1 MTRIEWRPWLLV
13 AAFSLIFFLIT
24 ASTYSSLGIV
34 LPNMVREQH
43 WSYTEGGLGF
53 TLLGVATG
61 GSSFMPAFLIRRL
74 GVRPTLCLGTAV
86 MAAGFVCLS
95 QTRGPMIYFM
105 GTALCGVGYQ
115 MMALIPGTHV
125 LAAAFKHRGLPFG
138 LYFTSGSAG
147 GVAGPVMALSLM
159 HLLHDDWRQFWVC
172 QAVVAVVV
180 GAIGVLLVGSPGWL
194 ARRAGE
200 TDRGVAEEAAKPRLS
215 KVYRTAIDWTAR
227 EAVRTPQFYVLLAA
241 YFGHLLVGITIAS
254 WSVAH
259 LTERGVSL
267 KVAGVMLG
275 VESLVGIAG
284 RTIAGAV
291 GDVLDP
297 RFLLIVSLTALAVGA
312 CALSVAHGYPML
324 LLYAVGS
331 GLGFGVTALAVT
343 LLLLNFYGRKHN
355 LEIFSLTCLIGAV
368 SALGPVIAGA
378 IRDRVGGFGPA
389 FQLNAAV
396 IGVILVAAA
405 LMRPPRRANPA
416 DAPEAEPVAAKDL
429 AVDLVQDP
437 A

>member
-1 MTRIEWRPWLLV
+1 MARIEWRPWLLV

-24 ASTYSSLGIV
+24 ASTYSSLGVV
-34 LPNMVREQH
+34 LPNMVRDQH

-61 GSSFMPAFLIRRL
+61 ASSFMPAFLIRRL

-86 MAAGFVCLS
+86 MAAGFFCLS
-95 QTRGPMIYFM
+95 ETRGPLVYFL
-105 GTALCGVGYQ
+105 GATLCGVGYQ
-115 MMALIPGTHV
+115 MMAVIPATHV

-147 GVAGPVMALSLM
+147 GVAGPVMALWLM
-159 HLLHDDWRQFWVC
+159 HLLHDDWRWFWVG
-172 QAVVAVVV
+172 QAVAAAAV
-180 GAIGVLLVGSPGWL
+180 GAVAVLLVGDPGWL

-200 TDRGVAEEAAKPRLS
+200 TDREVAEEAAKPRS
-215 KVYRTAIDWTAR
+215 SRVYRTLAHWTTR
-227 EAVRTPQFYVLLAA
+227 EAVRTPQFYILLAA

-259 LTERGVSL
+259 LTERGVAL

-275 VESLVGIAG
+275 VESLVQTVG

-291 GDVLDP
+291 GDVFDP
-297 RFLLIVSLTALAVGA
+297 RLLLIMALAALAVGA
-312 CALSVAHGYPML
+312 WALSVAQGYPML
-324 LLYAVGS
+324 LVYAVGS
-331 GLGFGVTALAVT
+331 GIGFGVTALAVP
-343 LLLLNFYGRKHN
+343 LLLLNYFGRRHN

-368 SALGPVIAGA
+368 SALGSVVAGA
-378 IRDRVGGFGPA
+378 IRDRVGGFALA
-389 FQLNAAV
+389 FQLDAV
-396 IGVILVAAA
+396 VIALILAAAA
-405 LMRPPRRANPA
+405 LMRPPRRTVPA
-416 DAPEAEPVAAKDL
+416 TEPESHAERGDL
-429 AVDLVQDP
+429 PAHLVRDP